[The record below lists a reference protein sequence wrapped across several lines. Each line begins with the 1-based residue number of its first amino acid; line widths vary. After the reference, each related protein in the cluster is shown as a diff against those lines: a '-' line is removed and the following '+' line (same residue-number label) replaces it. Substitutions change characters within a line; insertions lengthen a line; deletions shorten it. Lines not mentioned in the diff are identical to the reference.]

1 MSSLLG
7 TTTRTP
13 RLRAPSQASLLLP
26 PQPSRPA
33 ARGPPDSPAVPAGT
47 PASREENPTAAGPEE
62 ADAILA
68 APSPSAASLPFNP
81 ALPFLGIESSPRLFT
96 EPAFCGLLRGVV
108 QAPGPA
114 QDRTTCPAWGRAP
127 VSRPPSNSNSSP
139 PKRPSLAS
147 GHTQAGCRPPGVSAR
162 ASRKETAG
170 GGRPES
176 ERASALLLLPNTA
189 CLSPAPLLRSGW
201 AAKEI
206 PALRVRASFL
216 RLPPSNLR
224 GSRANPEGPVGHV
237 YITSHPED
245 ASGGSLVPTV
255 AR

>member
-47 PASREENPTAAGPEE
+47 PASREENPAAAGPEE

-147 GHTQAGCRPPGVSAR
+147 GHTQAGCRPPGVCAR
-162 ASRKETAG
+162 ASRKETEAAEG
-170 GGRPES
+170 RRANERAPSSSSPTQPVYRQIRCSAQGGRPRKS
-176 ERASALLLLPNTA
+176 QHCA
-189 CLSPAPLLRSGW
+189 CA
-201 AAKEI
+201 
-206 PALRVRASFL
+206 
-216 RLPPSNLR
+216 PPS
-224 GSRANPEGPVGHV
+224 
-237 YITSHPED
+237 Y
-245 ASGGSLVPTV
+245 GSLRQ
-255 AR
+255 A